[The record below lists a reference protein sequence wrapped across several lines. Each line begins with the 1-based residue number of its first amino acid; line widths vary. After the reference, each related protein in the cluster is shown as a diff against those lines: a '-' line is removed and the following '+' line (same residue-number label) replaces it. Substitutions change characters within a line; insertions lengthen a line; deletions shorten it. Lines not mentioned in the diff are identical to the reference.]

1 MKDWTSMVVGAE
13 KGIGYYLSL
22 ELAKAGSTVVM
33 VCQDTPQAKEARIR
47 LIAESK
53 NPNVDLLTGNLSLLL
68 DIRKITRHFHTYYS
82 QLNVLAF
89 ASHHFFPMANATT
102 EGNNPNWS
110 ANVLAPH
117 LITNELLPLLNQADY
132 SHILTV
138 SGDDHHSSKRY
149 SPGIPQRLFP
159 LPHIIRRQVNFQ
171 RIAWTYELAHRL
183 RYSNINAHT
192 FCPGTA
198 YTGIFQHYPP
208 FLQKTMQWLSGF
220 STPSTQK
227 TAKAMVSI
235 LKDPRY
241 NLQTGCYFQNGI
253 KSQSA
258 PVTYERKYGIR
269 IWQQCRKETG
279 TKPSTLTPNPSI
291 R

>member
-1 MKDWTSMVVGAE
+1 MIVGAE
-13 KGIGYYLSL
+13 SGLGFYLSL

-33 VCQDTPQAKEARIR
+33 VCQDSSRAKEARIR

-53 NPNVDLLTGNLSLLL
+53 NPNIDLITGDLSLLQ
-68 DIRKITRHFHTYYS
+68 DIRNITRDFYARYDE
-82 QLNVLAF
+82 LNVLAF
-89 ASHHFFPMANATT
+89 ASHHFFPVASLNA

-117 LITNELLPLLNQADY
+117 LLTKELLPLLNQADF
-132 SHILTV
+132 SHILV
-138 SGDDHHSSKRY
+138 ASGDDHHSSKRY
-149 SPGIPQRLFP
+149 SPGIPRRLFP

-171 RIAWTYELAHRL
+171 RIVWTYELANRL

-192 FCPGTA
+192 FCPGIG

-208 FLQKTMQWLSGF
+208 FLQKAMRWLSGF
-220 STPSTQK
+220 SSPVAHK
-227 TAKAMVSI
+227 TAKALVSI

-241 NLQTGCYFQNGI
+241 HLQTGCYFQNGI

-258 PVTYERKYGIR
+258 PVTYKRKYGIR
-269 IWQQCRKETG
+269 VWQQCRKETG
-279 TKPSTLTPNPSI
+279 AKTSTLTPYPSP